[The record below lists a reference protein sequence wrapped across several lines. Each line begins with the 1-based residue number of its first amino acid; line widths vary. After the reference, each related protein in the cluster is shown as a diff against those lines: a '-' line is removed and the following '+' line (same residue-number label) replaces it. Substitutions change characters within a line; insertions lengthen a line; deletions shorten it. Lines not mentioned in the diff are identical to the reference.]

1 MILFSKKH
9 PAAVETAK
17 EEPARRESTPAERVP
32 EENRFDEIRRKAAE
46 GHRKSDT
53 DGTLRRARQTAED
66 NRLL

>member
-1 MILFSKKH
+1 MIMFSNKNS
-9 PAAVETAK
+9 AAGNTAK
-17 EEPARRESTPAERVP
+17 EEDVRREAPPAERLP

-53 DGTLRRARQTAED
+53 DGTLRRARQTAQD

>member
-1 MILFSKKH
+1 MIMFSKKH
-9 PAAVETAK
+9 PAAGKTVK
-17 EEPARRESTPAERVP
+17 EEHVGRESTPAERLP

-53 DGTLRRARQTAED
+53 DGTLRRARQTAQD